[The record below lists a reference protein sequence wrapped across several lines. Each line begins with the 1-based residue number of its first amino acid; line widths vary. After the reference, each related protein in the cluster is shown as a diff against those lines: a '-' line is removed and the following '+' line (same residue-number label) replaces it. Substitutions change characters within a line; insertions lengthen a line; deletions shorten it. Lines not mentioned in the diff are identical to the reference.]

1 MTPALLFDL
10 DETLVVEPAAVA
22 AFEATARHATS
33 THDIDARKLAAAARS
48 RARELWR
55 AAPTYP
61 YCRRV
66 GISSWEGLWCRY
78 EGDGPETGRL
88 REWSPTHRREA
99 WRLALADQDVAEIA
113 LASELGERFAAERRA
128 RHQVFADVTPTLREL
143 TGSHSI
149 AVVTNGA
156 SCLQREKLSASGL
169 ADLIPIVVVSE
180 DLGTAKPD
188 PAVFQAAVAKLDV
201 DSDAVMIGDS
211 IEKDINGALGA
222 GLRAVRVNRGKRPR
236 PDALPRDVPTV
247 TSLTELPRA
256 LAGLGCA
263 AAGPLHP
270 AGTAAEPKTVS
281 RNMSRTAQF

>member
-1 MTPALLFDL
+1 MHDVDPDRL
-10 DETLVVEPAAVA
+10 AVA
-22 AFEATARHATS
+22 ART
-33 THDIDARKLAAAARS
+33 

-88 REWSPTHRREA
+88 REWPPTYRREA
-99 WRLALADQDVAEIA
+99 WRLALADQDVNDSA

-143 TGSHSI
+143 TSSHPV

-180 DLGTAKPD
+180 DLSTAKPD
-188 PAVFQAAVAKLDV
+188 PVVFQAAVAKLYV

-211 IEKDINGALGA
+211 IEKDINGALSA
-222 GLRAVRVNRGKRPR
+222 GLRAVWVNRATRPR
-236 PDALPRDVPTV
+236 PDALPRDVQAV
-247 TSLTELPRA
+247 TSLTELPRV
-256 LAGLGCA
+256 LARL
-263 AAGPLHP
+263 
-270 AGTAAEPKTVS
+270 
-281 RNMSRTAQF
+281 R